1 MKAGSIGRRRQ
12 SIKTN
17 IKRLYYNRYSGKIK
31 EVKRMNEQN
40 KYKYFLTEYVE
51 SITKPGK
58 TKGFYICPLCGS
70 GTGNNQT
77 AAFQIAEKG
86 AYKGTRWKC
95 FACNHDGDIID
106 LIALHEGVNTA
117 EAFTIAR
124 KRYEGKPAPATARA
138 AITQEPAAD
147 YSAYIARCAADVDK
161 TDYITRV
168 RGLSA
173 AIIERYKLGYN
184 TENKNIVIPYPDEN
198 YYIERG
204 TGSTKFFRKAHGS
217 EPIYNKRDIYNDER
231 RPVFITEGQ
240 LDALSIIDAGGY
252 AAALGS
258 TSNAGKLLKQLK
270 EKPTDN
276 IIILCFDRD
285 EAGEN
290 AADHLYKEL
299 QSIDIKVCKFNY
311 ENINGFTGKDANE
324 AIIFNYDALAD
335 AVEITEREAL
345 ETIENAAEAEHAEY
359 IKGYAINKLDNFIN
373 EIKTGKNNTI
383 STGFKELDKAL
394 DGGLFPGLF
403 ILGAESS
410 LGKSTITLNIAENI
424 AEAGTDILYFSLE
437 MAERELMAR
446 SISKCSYLIEPK
458 NAKTTKEILKGNPD
472 EYAAALDRYRNIA
485 KHLYLYEDQT
495 GININD
501 IKNIALEHKRITG
514 NTPIIILDYLQLIA
528 PISAG
533 DIDKVKIDYTVKGL
547 KQLSQQLNTPVIAI
561 SSVNRD
567 GYGSRVTMKDF
578 KESGAI
584 EFSSDVL
591 FGLNLAI
598 TLTKRPE
605 AEEVNKALKE
615 TPRHMVLEILKNRN
629 GERNKQI
636 QFAYYSAYNYFN
648 DSGLDDFRAA
658 RQKTNYR

>member
-1 MKAGSIGRRRQ
+1 MS
-12 SIKTN
+12 
-17 IKRLYYNRYSGKIK
+17 
-31 EVKRMNEQN
+31 EQN

-51 SITKPGK
+51 SITKPGRS
-58 TKGFYICPLCGS
+58 KGFYICPLCGS
-70 GTGNNQT
+70 GTGSNQT
-77 AAFQIAEKG
+77 AAFQIADKGRYKG
-86 AYKGTRWKC
+86 ARWKC

-106 LIALHEGVNTA
+106 LISIYKGVSTA
-117 EAFTIAR
+117 EAFNIAR
-124 KRYEGKPAPATARA
+124 GMFDGKPAPAAARA
-138 AITQEPAAD
+138 ATPEPAPD
-147 YSAYIARCAADVDK
+147 YIAYIEKCAANIGQ

-168 RGLSA
+168 RGISA
-173 AIIERYKLGYN
+173 DTMTRYKIGYN
-184 TENKNIVIPYPDEN
+184 PENKNIVIPYPDEN

-204 TGSTKFFRKAHGS
+204 TGTTKFFRKAHGS
-217 EPIYNKRDIYNDER
+217 EPIYNKRDIYNEER
-231 RPVFITEGQ
+231 RPVFITEAQ

-258 TSNAGKLLKQLK
+258 TSNGEKLLKQLK

-276 IIILCFDRD
+276 IIILCFDND
-285 EAGEN
+285 EPGEK
-290 AADHLYKEL
+290 AAAQLLKDL
-299 QSIDIKVCKFNY
+299 QSLDIKVCKFDY
-311 ENINGFTGKDANE
+311 SNIQGFTGKDANE

-345 ETIENAAEAEHAEY
+345 ETIENAAEAERENY
-359 IKGYAINKLDNFIN
+359 IKGYAINRLDNFIN

-424 AEAGTDILYFSLE
+424 AEAGIDILYFSLE

-446 SISKCSYLIEPK
+446 SISKCSYLENPDT
-458 NAKTTKEILKGNPD
+458 AKTTKEILKGNPD
-472 EYAAALDRYRNIA
+472 DYAAALGRYRNMA
-485 KHLYLYEDQT
+485 GHLYLYEDQT

-501 IKNIALEHKRITG
+501 IKSIALDHKRITG

-528 PISAG
+528 PINGG

-591 FGLNLAI
+591 LGLNLAI

-636 QFAYYSAYNYFN
+636 QFAYYSAYNYFI
-648 DSGLDDFRAA
+648 DTGIEDFRQA
-658 RQKTNYR
+658 RQKTNFR